1 MSHIAGGLPLFPV
14 PRSYCRLCPTQ
25 IAISFPCHDGGD
37 DDDHDYRHIFTFVL
51 CTLSFVLYLV
61 MMMIM
66 KMMKMIIIILIPL
79 SDQNCNILP
88 SSCLHTILGHILQ
101 TPCNIIDR
109 HFHSEE
115 TPIAI
120 FKHSSFSPARL
131 HRSQDV
137 ETPTSYQTRC
147 KVVLSPSLSTCL
159 KFNFNNNGVVWDLV
173 LRLNCSN
180 LFQAQ
185 NFLPVTKT
193 FPEPTK
199 LRKGIRSLGHKPK
212 KTVKS

>member
-1 MSHIAGGLPLFPV
+1 
-14 PRSYCRLCPTQ
+14 
-25 IAISFPCHDGGD
+25 
-37 DDDHDYRHIFTFVL
+37 
-51 CTLSFVLYLV
+51 
-61 MMMIM
+61 MIM
-66 KMMKMIIIILIPL
+66 KMLMMIIIILLPL
-79 SDQNCNILP
+79 SVQNCNILP
-88 SSCLHTILGHILQ
+88 SSCLHTILGHTLH
-101 TPCNIIDR
+101 TPHNIIDR

-115 TPIAI
+115 IPIAI
-120 FKHSSFSPARL
+120 FKHSSFS
-131 HRSQDV
+131 RSQDV
-137 ETPTSYQTRC
+137 ETPTSYHTRC

-199 LRKGIRSLGHKPK
+199 LHKGIRSLGHKPK
-212 KTVKS
+212 KQ

>member
-1 MSHIAGGLPLFPV
+1 
-14 PRSYCRLCPTQ
+14 
-25 IAISFPCHDGGD
+25 
-37 DDDHDYRHIFTFVL
+37 
-51 CTLSFVLYLV
+51 
-61 MMMIM
+61 
-66 KMMKMIIIILIPL
+66 MMKMIIIILLPL
-79 SDQNCNILP
+79 SVQNCNILP
-88 SSCLHTILGHILQ
+88 SSCPHTISGRILH
-101 TPCNIIDR
+101 TPCNILDH

-115 TPIAI
+115 IPIAT
-120 FKHSSFSPARL
+120 FNHSSFSPSRL

-137 ETPTSYQTRC
+137 EMPTSYHTRC

-199 LRKGIRSLGHKPK
+199 LHKGIRSLGHKPK
-212 KTVKS
+212 KTVKSWLNLKQGRSHFQIFFIVSWLLWWL